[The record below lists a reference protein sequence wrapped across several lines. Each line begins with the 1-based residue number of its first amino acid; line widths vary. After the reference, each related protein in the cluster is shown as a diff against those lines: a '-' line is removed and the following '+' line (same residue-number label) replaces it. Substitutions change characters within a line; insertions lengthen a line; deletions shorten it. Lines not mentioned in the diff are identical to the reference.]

1 MITEEKEL
9 RKAANNL
16 ILVLGMSEQ
25 FRQGLD
31 SFDALLSMSDYE
43 QRAFENPT
51 VMSPF
56 SAAKEH
62 LRSSVEE
69 FKKTYGASVISAAY
83 EAFKAAL
90 STDEFCADAGIKN
103 ALTKSEAAT
112 LFNKVFEQL
121 SASVGELPEEAD
133 GYAVFVESV
142 RNSLTPSDEDAE
154 NGDICP
160 YCGGTPTKI
169 SRAEFFGAGV
179 DDTNGCVW
187 ACECG
192 AYADISADG
201 KIIGTMADRALHA
214 ERKVIK
220 GILFETTRTVGITV
234 FEACSWISRLTGRR
248 IRQVQDIEFLNA
260 ENCRAVKD
268 EFKRIKER
276 LTQLEVQ
283 YPSNHKELMELF
295 EGGGRFAAVNAYGYK
310 TGRLFVPIDVGK
322 EAVRVRFKKTVQDIM
337 FPRDLNYHF
346 SGAMLSITHPTGKCE
361 KFRLYTK
368 EQRTILYG

>member
-1 MITEEKEL
+1 
-9 RKAANNL
+9 
-16 ILVLGMSEQ
+16 
-25 FRQGLD
+25 
-31 SFDALLSMSDYE
+31 
-43 QRAFENPT
+43 
-51 VMSPF
+51 
-56 SAAKEH
+56 
-62 LRSSVEE
+62 
-69 FKKTYGASVISAAY
+69 
-83 EAFKAAL
+83 
-90 STDEFCADAGIKN
+90 
-103 ALTKSEAAT
+103 
-112 LFNKVFEQL
+112 
-121 SASVGELPEEAD
+121 
-133 GYAVFVESV
+133 
-142 RNSLTPSDEDAE
+142 
-154 NGDICP
+154 
-160 YCGGTPTKI
+160 
-169 SRAEFFGAGV
+169 
-179 DDTNGCVW
+179 
-187 ACECG
+187 
-192 AYADISADG
+192 
-201 KIIGTMADRALHA
+201 MADRALHA

-234 FEACSWISRLTGRR
+234 FEACSWVSRLTGRR

-260 ENCRAVKD
+260 ENSRAVKD

>member
-69 FKKTYGASVISAAY
+69 FK
-83 EAFKAAL
+83 
-90 STDEFCADAGIKN
+90 
-103 ALTKSEAAT
+103 
-112 LFNKVFEQL
+112 VFEQL

-133 GYAVFVESV
+133 GYAVFVEAV
-142 RNSLTPSDEDAE
+142 RNSLTPSDEDTE

-169 SRAEFFGAGV
+169 SRAEFFGDGV

-192 AYADISADG
+192 AYADISSDG

-234 FEACSWISRLTGRR
+234 FEACSWVSRLTGRR